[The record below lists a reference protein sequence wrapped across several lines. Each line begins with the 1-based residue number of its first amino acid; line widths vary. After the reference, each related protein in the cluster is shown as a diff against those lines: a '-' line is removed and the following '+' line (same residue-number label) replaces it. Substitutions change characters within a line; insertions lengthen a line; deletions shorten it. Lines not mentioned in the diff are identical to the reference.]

1 MDSKSIERGVVRTWM
16 RDHGVEDALVV
27 NNPTGR
33 YYLLLAKAVDADNKG
48 REVAILRTLP
58 SGKLFVM
65 DVRLVEGKVKVNGKE
80 MDRFSPAM
88 DDDAAIDATIGY
100 IMKGDEKGD
109 KDT

>member
-1 MDSKSIERGVVRTWM
+1 MDRKTIDRGVVRSWM
-16 RDHGVEDALVV
+16 RSNGVEDDLVV

-65 DVRLVEGKVKVNGKE
+65 DVKLVGGKVRVEGKE
-80 MDRFSPAM
+80 MYRFSPAI
-88 DDDAAIDATIGY
+88 DDDAAIDAVIDY
-100 IMKGDEKGD
+100 IMKDDEKGD
-109 KDT
+109 DNT

>member
-1 MDSKSIERGVVRTWM
+1 MDRKTIDRGVVRAWM
-16 RDHGVEDALVV
+16 RNNGVEDDLVV

-33 YYLLLAKAVDADNKG
+33 YYLLLARAVDADNKG

-65 DVRLVEGKVKVNGKE
+65 DVKLVEGKVRVKGKE

-88 DDDAAIDATIGY
+88 DDDAAIDAVIGY
-100 IMKGDEKGD
+100 IMKDDEKGD
-109 KDT
+109 DNT

>member
-1 MDSKSIERGVVRTWM
+1 MDGKSIERGFVRAWM
-16 RDHGVEDALVV
+16 RSHGVEDALVV

-33 YYLLLAKAVDADNKG
+33 YYLLLARAVDADNKG
-48 REVAILRTLP
+48 RKVAILRALP

-65 DVRLVEGKVKVNGKE
+65 DMRLVEDKVKVKGKE

-88 DDDAAIDATIGY
+88 DDDAAIDAVIGY
-100 IMKGDEKGD
+100 MMKDDEKGN